1 MRFKKKAGNTFFTV
15 LMFILASVATASL
28 YYIIVSGYMSVSKDG
43 VTASQYIKYRD
54 YKGEPFED
62 TDLFTNELYGAIN
75 DITTLC
81 TMRESLDDSD
91 RYNIENMDAYSTV
104 MELSDRYSKGHT
116 NVKYCYQL
124 VDDKG
129 IKVRHSNVGDNI
141 TTMSTD
147 EVTKYFTSLGKY
159 ICFNPDKVQM
169 ATNINDAI
177 SIEDILGNFDYNFA
191 EGSRIWIGV
200 DTDYPADDILKL
212 SKETYAGLYN
222 YYFEAIVSFAVSTL
236 LLLAILVIL
245 TINAGKVTLIHED
258 DTQEVIV
265 KSARIDRIPIEILAI
280 VTILTLLLLS
290 LGSEYALDYLI
301 NGKLIKYNSITAI
314 TLAGIAGF
322 VICAIKIFLYLI
334 YVRKF
339 KCKLMWNTSL
349 CRLVLGKSRQA
360 ALDLY
365 DNGSLV
371 VRTWLPY
378 LIFLAL
384 NLVLVLL
391 GLTGT
396 LIAFIIDMFVGV
408 WLYNESKV
416 RSKIVDGIDVIAG
429 GDAKHKID
437 TAGMHGYNLNLAEAV
452 NSIGDGIDKAV
463 STSMKD
469 ERMKADLITNVSHDI
484 KTPLTSII
492 NYVDLL
498 KRANIEDET
507 ARGYID
513 ILEQKSL
520 RLKALTNDLVEISKI
535 SSGNITLELVNL
547 NMVEMINQVTGEFD
561 ERFKEKSLIPILNLP
576 KEDVVIHADGQALYR
591 ILENLYIN
599 IYKYAL
605 RGTRVYIDL
614 ATNENK
620 ALLTI
625 RNISAEPVNL
635 DSAMLTERFIRGDIS
650 RGTEGSGLGLSIAKS
665 LAEAQ
670 NGRLDLSLDG
680 DLFKVVVSFDLIV

>member
-1 MRFKKKAGNTFFTV
+1 M
-15 LMFILASVATASL
+15 
-28 YYIIVSGYMSVSKDG
+28 
-43 VTASQYIKYRD
+43 
-54 YKGEPFED
+54 
-62 TDLFTNELYGAIN
+62 
-75 DITTLC
+75 
-81 TMRESLDDSD
+81 
-91 RYNIENMDAYSTV
+91 
-104 MELSDRYSKGHT
+104 
-116 NVKYCYQL
+116 
-124 VDDKG
+124 
-129 IKVRHSNVGDNI
+129 
-141 TTMSTD
+141 
-147 EVTKYFTSLGKY
+147 
-159 ICFNPDKVQM
+159 
-169 ATNINDAI
+169 
-177 SIEDILGNFDYNFA
+177 
-191 EGSRIWIGV
+191 
-200 DTDYPADDILKL
+200 
-212 SKETYAGLYN
+212 
-222 YYFEAIVSFAVSTL
+222 
-236 LLLAILVIL
+236 IL
-245 TINAGKVTLIHED
+245 TINAGKVTLIRED

-280 VTILTLLLLS
+280 VTILILLLLA
-290 LGSEYALDYLI
+290 LGSEYVLDYLI

-408 WLYNESKV
+408 WLYNESRV

>member
-245 TINAGKVTLIHED
+245 TINAGKVTLIRED

-280 VTILTLLLLS
+280 VTILTLLLLF

-408 WLYNESKV
+408 WLYNESRV

-625 RNISAEPVNL
+625 RNISAEPVKL

>member
-1 MRFKKKAGNTFFTV
+1 MRFKKKAGNTFLAV
-15 LMFILASVATASL
+15 LIIILAGIATASL

-236 LLLAILVIL
+236 LMLAILVIL
-245 TINAGKVTLIHED
+245 TINAGKVTLIRED

-301 NGKLIKYNSITAI
+301 NGNVIKYNSITAI

-625 RNISAEPVNL
+625 RNISAEPVKL

-670 NGRLDLSLDG
+670 NGRLELSLDG

>member
-43 VTASQYIKYRD
+43 VTASQYIKYHD

-245 TINAGKVTLIHED
+245 TINAGKVTLIRED

-625 RNISAEPVNL
+625 RNISAEPVKL

>member
-15 LMFILASVATASL
+15 LIMILASVATASL

-245 TINAGKVTLIHED
+245 TINAGKVTLIRED

-408 WLYNESKV
+408 WLYNESRV

-625 RNISAEPVNL
+625 RNISAEPVKL

>member
-15 LMFILASVATASL
+15 LIMILASVATASL

-236 LLLAILVIL
+236 FLLAILVIL
-245 TINAGKVTLIHED
+245 TINAGKVTLIRED

-265 KSARIDRIPIEILAI
+265 KSARIDRIPIEILAV
-280 VTILTLLLLS
+280 VTILTLLLLA

-625 RNISAEPVNL
+625 RNISAEPVKL

>member
-15 LMFILASVATASL
+15 LIMILASVATASL

-236 LLLAILVIL
+236 LMLAILVIL
-245 TINAGKVTLIHED
+245 TINAGKVTLIRED

-408 WLYNESKV
+408 WLYNESRV

>member
-1 MRFKKKAGNTFFTV
+1 MRIKKKAGNTFFTV
-15 LMFILASVATASL
+15 LIMILASVATASL

-245 TINAGKVTLIHED
+245 TINAGKVTLIRED

-408 WLYNESKV
+408 WLYNESRV

-625 RNISAEPVNL
+625 RNISAEPVKL

-670 NGRLDLSLDG
+670 NGRLELSLDG

>member
-200 DTDYPADDILKL
+200 DTDYPADDILKI

-245 TINAGKVTLIHED
+245 TINAGKVTLIRED

-408 WLYNESKV
+408 WLYNESRV

-625 RNISAEPVNL
+625 RNISAEPVKL

>member
-280 VTILTLLLLS
+280 ITILTLLLLS

-408 WLYNESKV
+408 WLYNESRV

-507 ARGYID
+507 ARSYID

-535 SSGNITLELVNL
+535 TSGNITLELVNL

-561 ERFKEKSLIPILNLP
+561 ERFKEKSLTPILNLP

-591 ILENLYIN
+591 IPENLYIN

-605 RGTRVYIDL
+605 QGTRVYIDL
-614 ATNENK
+614 LTGENK
-620 ALLTI
+620 AELII
-625 RNISAEPVNL
+625 RNISAEPVKL

-670 NGRLDLSLDG
+670 NGRLDISLDG

>member
-15 LMFILASVATASL
+15 LIMILASVATASL

-245 TINAGKVTLIHED
+245 TINAGKVTLIRED

>member
-15 LMFILASVATASL
+15 LIMILASVATASL

-212 SKETYAGLYN
+212 SQETYAGLYN

-408 WLYNESKV
+408 WLYNESRV

-625 RNISAEPVNL
+625 RNISAEPVKL

>member
-1 MRFKKKAGNTFFTV
+1 MRFKKKAGNTFLAV
-15 LMFILASVATASL
+15 LMFILAGIATASL

-245 TINAGKVTLIHED
+245 TINAGKVTLIRED

-408 WLYNESKV
+408 WLYNESRV

>member
-15 LMFILASVATASL
+15 IMLILASVATASL

-212 SKETYAGLYN
+212 SQETYAGLYN

-245 TINAGKVTLIHED
+245 TINAGKVTLIRED

-280 VTILTLLLLS
+280 VTILMLLLLS

-408 WLYNESKV
+408 WLYNESRV

-670 NGRLDLSLDG
+670 NGRLELSLDG

>member
-15 LMFILASVATASL
+15 LIMILASVATASL

-245 TINAGKVTLIHED
+245 TINAGKVTLIRED

-339 KCKLMWNTSL
+339 KCKLRGNTSL

-408 WLYNESKV
+408 WLYNESRV

-625 RNISAEPVNL
+625 RNISAEPVKL

>member
-1 MRFKKKAGNTFFTV
+1 MRFKKRAGNTFFTV
-15 LMFILASVATASL
+15 LIMILASVATASL

-245 TINAGKVTLIHED
+245 TINAGKVTLIRED

-265 KSARIDRIPIEILAI
+265 KSARIDRIPIEILAV

-408 WLYNESKV
+408 WLYNESRV

>member
-1 MRFKKKAGNTFFTV
+1 MRIKKKAGNTFFTV

-245 TINAGKVTLIHED
+245 TINAGKVTLIRED

-265 KSARIDRIPIEILAI
+265 KSARIDRIPIEILAV
-280 VTILTLLLLS
+280 VTILILLLLA

-301 NGKLIKYNSITAI
+301 NGNIIKYNSITAI

-408 WLYNESKV
+408 WLYNESRV

-670 NGRLDLSLDG
+670 NGRLELSLDG

>member
-15 LMFILASVATASL
+15 IMLILASVATASL

-191 EGSRIWIGV
+191 EGSRIWIGI

-245 TINAGKVTLIHED
+245 TINAGKVTLIRED
-258 DTQEVIV
+258 DTHEVIV

-408 WLYNESKV
+408 WLYNESRV

>member
-15 LMFILASVATASL
+15 LIMILASVATASL

-212 SKETYAGLYN
+212 SQETYAGLYN

-625 RNISAEPVNL
+625 RNISAEPVKL

>member
-15 LMFILASVATASL
+15 LIMILASVATASL

>member
-191 EGSRIWIGV
+191 EGSRIWIGI

-245 TINAGKVTLIHED
+245 TINAGKVTLIRED

-378 LIFLAL
+378 LIFLAF

-408 WLYNESKV
+408 WLYNESRV

>member
-1 MRFKKKAGNTFFTV
+1 MRFKKKAGNTFLAV
-15 LMFILASVATASL
+15 LIIILAGIATASL

-245 TINAGKVTLIHED
+245 TINAGKVTLIRED

-265 KSARIDRIPIEILAI
+265 KSARIDRIPIEILAV

-408 WLYNESKV
+408 WLYNESRV

>member
-245 TINAGKVTLIHED
+245 TINAGKVTLIRED

-265 KSARIDRIPIEILAI
+265 KSARIDRIPIEILAV
-280 VTILTLLLLS
+280 VTILILLLLA

-301 NGKLIKYNSITAI
+301 NGNIIKYNSITAI

-408 WLYNESKV
+408 WLYNESRV

-625 RNISAEPVNL
+625 RNISAEPVKL

>member
-1 MRFKKKAGNTFFTV
+1 MRIKKKAGNTFFTV
-15 LMFILASVATASL
+15 IMLILAAVATASL

-301 NGKLIKYNSITAI
+301 NGKIIKYNSITAI

-408 WLYNESKV
+408 WLYNESRV

-625 RNISAEPVNL
+625 RNISAEPVKL

>member
-15 LMFILASVATASL
+15 LMFMLAGIATASL

-245 TINAGKVTLIHED
+245 TINAGKVTLIRED

-408 WLYNESKV
+408 WLYNESRV

-625 RNISAEPVNL
+625 RNISAEPVKL

>member
-1 MRFKKKAGNTFFTV
+1 MRLKKKAGNTFFTV

-245 TINAGKVTLIHED
+245 TINAGKVTLIRED

-408 WLYNESKV
+408 WLYNESRV

>member
-15 LMFILASVATASL
+15 IMLILASVATASL

-191 EGSRIWIGV
+191 EGSRIWIGI

-212 SKETYAGLYN
+212 SQETYAGLYN

-245 TINAGKVTLIHED
+245 TINAGKVTLIRED

-408 WLYNESKV
+408 WLYNESRV

-625 RNISAEPVNL
+625 RNISAEPVKL

-670 NGRLDLSLDG
+670 NGRLELSLDG

>member
-15 LMFILASVATASL
+15 LMFMLAGIATASL

-212 SKETYAGLYN
+212 SHETYAGLYN

-245 TINAGKVTLIHED
+245 TINAGKVTLIRED

-408 WLYNESKV
+408 WLYNESRV

>member
-245 TINAGKVTLIHED
+245 TINAGKVTLIRED

-265 KSARIDRIPIEILAI
+265 KSARIDRIPIEILAV

-408 WLYNESKV
+408 WLYNESRV

>member
-15 LMFILASVATASL
+15 LIMILASVATASL

-349 CRLVLGKSRQA
+349 YRLVLGKSRQA

-408 WLYNESKV
+408 WLYNESRV

>member
-1 MRFKKKAGNTFFTV
+1 MRFKRKAGNTFFTV

-200 DTDYPADDILKL
+200 DTDYPADEILKL

-245 TINAGKVTLIHED
+245 TINAGKVTLIRED

-408 WLYNESKV
+408 WLYNESRV

>member
-15 LMFILASVATASL
+15 LIMILASVATASL

-245 TINAGKVTLIHED
+245 TINAGKVTLIRED

-408 WLYNESKV
+408 WLYNESRV

>member
-245 TINAGKVTLIHED
+245 TINAGKVTLIRED

-301 NGKLIKYNSITAI
+301 NGKLIKYNSIIAI

-408 WLYNESKV
+408 WLYNESRV

>member
-15 LMFILASVATASL
+15 LIMILASVATASL

-245 TINAGKVTLIHED
+245 TINAGKVALIRED

-290 LGSEYALDYLI
+290 IGSEYALDYLI
-301 NGKLIKYNSITAI
+301 NGKLLKYNSITAI

>member
-15 LMFILASVATASL
+15 IMLILASVATASL

-245 TINAGKVTLIHED
+245 TINAGKVTLIRED

-408 WLYNESKV
+408 WLYNESRV

-670 NGRLDLSLDG
+670 NGRLELSLDG

>member
-15 LMFILASVATASL
+15 LIMILASVATASL

-245 TINAGKVTLIHED
+245 TINAGKVTLIRED

-301 NGKLIKYNSITAI
+301 NGNIIKYNSITAI

-408 WLYNESKV
+408 WLYNESRV

>member
-15 LMFILASVATASL
+15 LIIILAGIATASL

-245 TINAGKVTLIHED
+245 TINAGKVTLIRED

-408 WLYNESKV
+408 WLYNESRV

-625 RNISAEPVNL
+625 RNISAEPVNI

>member
-290 LGSEYALDYLI
+290 IGSEYALDYLI

-408 WLYNESKV
+408 WLYNESRV

-625 RNISAEPVNL
+625 RNISAEPVKL

>member
-1 MRFKKKAGNTFFTV
+1 MRIKKKAGNTFFTV
-15 LMFILASVATASL
+15 LIMILASVATASL

-408 WLYNESKV
+408 WLYNESRV

>member
-15 LMFILASVATASL
+15 LIMILASVATASL

-212 SKETYAGLYN
+212 SQETYAGLYN
-222 YYFEAIVSFAVSTL
+222 NYFEAIVSFAVSTL

-408 WLYNESKV
+408 WLYNESRV